1 MLPGRSYGVRGN
13 GDHNWT
19 PSVLPAPAGG
29 WGRWHVLYQGGTD
42 VGAPFLIPTRAGT
55 TIVVPVSVG
64 TSRLVVERSLDMG
77 RTWRIVGMVDTHSL
91 PLQST
96 PADWFDPVNALD
108 WVVAAPGGLIETT
121 DAARSWTLIRSPVTM
136 SGQPA
141 SFTSPGDG
149 FVQGAGLVI
158 AMRTGDRGRTWSP
171 ESASISGSLQAS
183 WSLGDAVSTI
193 EVAGPHLAVAAG
205 DGL

>member
-1 MLPGRSYGVRGN
+1 
-13 GDHNWT
+13 
-19 PSVLPAPAGG
+19 
-29 WGRWHVLYQGGTD
+29 
-42 VGAPFLIPTRAGT
+42 
-55 TIVVPVSVG
+55 
-64 TSRLVVERSLDMG
+64 
-77 RTWRIVGMVDTHSL
+77 
-91 PLQST
+91 
-96 PADWFDPVNALD
+96 LD

-121 DAARSWTLIRSPVTM
+121 DAGRSWTLIRSPVTM

-205 DGL
+205 DGLMTSSDGGRSWIDRLGVTTPAGDLDFVSNQVGFAIANGELVRTIDGGASWHALLHPVAGGV